1 MRAEVV
7 EVRVRKGQ
15 VEDSAIARGSRSA
28 VGLSRRGLLGIGAA
42 SLVAVATAC
51 GDDDGPSST
60 PTPSLDPSSTPV
72 GFIPGYEDP
81 ARWTGRTLRVAAWG
95 GEVQEAL
102 RLMVWDPFARATGCL
117 VQEQTTDYAFLR
129 SSRDDG
135 AVYADALV
143 VDAEFA
149 ATAFDQGLAQAIL
162 GEIAVDLVPRADHSV
177 PAYAYAMVNAFRR
190 DAVDPP
196 TMPPE
201 SWGEWWDA
209 AQYPGA
215 RTLFKGAFGSFE
227 FALLADGVERDSLY
241 PLDFDRA
248 IASLRTISGRIID
261 RWWESG
267 LQPVSWLNSSRA
279 EFASAWHYRVVAGQ
293 TEGQPVELVWNQG
306 LLVADHWIVP
316 PAAENA
322 DVAADFITYASR
334 AEVQAGLARL
344 IALGPVTSGAFD
356 LLDPLELVTLPT
368 APENIASLV
377 PQDVAWWVANRGAAE
392 ERFNSWLLGVA

>member
-1 MRAEVV
+1 MGNRRIPADH
-7 EVRVRKGQ
+7 R
-15 VEDSAIARGSRSA
+15 IAKTGVA
-28 VGLSRRGLLGIGAA
+28 GGLTRRRLLGTGAA
-42 SLVAVATAC
+42 GVALFTVAC
-51 GDDDGPSST
+51 GDDAGPSTT
-60 PTPSLDPSSTPV
+60 PTPSLDPAGTPV

-81 ARWTGRTLRVAAWG
+81 ARWAGRTLRVAAWG

-102 RLMVWDPFARATGCL
+102 RLMVWEPFARATGCT

-129 SSRDDG
+129 SSLDAG
-135 AVYADALV
+135 SAYADALV

-149 ATAFDQGLAQAIL
+149 ATALDQGLAQAIP
-162 GEIAVDLVPRADHSV
+162 GEIDVDLVPRADHSL

-201 SWGEWWDA
+201 TWAEWWDA

-227 FALLADGVERDSLY
+227 FALLADGVERDALY

-279 EFASAWHYRVVAGQ
+279 EFASAWHYRVVAAQ

-316 PAAENA
+316 PGAENA
-322 DVAADFITYASR
+322 DIAADLVAYASR

-356 LLDPLELVTLPT
+356 LLDPLQLATLPT
-368 APENIASLV
+368 APDNVAALV
-377 PQDVAWWVANRGAAE
+377 LQDVGWWVANRGAAE

>member
-1 MRAEVV
+1 MGNGQTAAEQRISGEWAV
-7 EVRVRKGQ
+7 ER
-15 VEDSAIARGSRSA
+15 
-28 VGLSRRGLLGIGAA
+28 LSRRRLFGAGAA
-42 SLVAVATAC
+42 GLALFTAAC
-51 GDDDGPSST
+51 GDDDDPEST
-60 PTPSLDPSSTPV
+60 PTPSFDPSGTPV

-81 ARWTGRTLRVAAWG
+81 ARWSGRTLRVAAWG

-102 RLMVWDPFARATGCL
+102 RVTVWEPFSRATGCTI
-117 VQEQTTDYAFLR
+117 QEQTTDYAFLR
-129 SSRDDG
+129 SSRDAG

-149 ATAFDQGLAQAIL
+149 ATAFDQGLAQAIP
-162 GEIAVDLVPRADHSV
+162 GEIAADLLPRSDHSV

-201 SWGEWWDA
+201 TWADWWDA
-209 AQYPGA
+209 ARFPGA

-227 FALLADGVERDSLY
+227 FALLADGVERDALY

-279 EFASAWHYRVVAGQ
+279 EFASAWHYRVIAGQ
-293 TEGQPVELVWNQG
+293 SEGQPVELVWNQG
-306 LLVADHWIVP
+306 LLVTDHWIVP
-316 PAAENA
+316 PNAENA
-322 DVAADFITYASR
+322 DIAVDFIAYASR

-356 LLDPLELVTLPT
+356 LLDPLELAKLPT
-368 APENIASLV
+368 APSNLATLV

-392 ERFNSWLLGVA
+392 ERFNSWLLGVAG

>member
-1 MRAEVV
+1 MIGALV
-7 EVRVRKGQ
+7 GN
-15 VEDSAIARGSRSA
+15 GRSA
-28 VGLSRRGLLGIGAA
+28 ADRSIPWTRTGGRLSRRRLLGVGAA
-42 SLVAVATAC
+42 GLTLLAAAC

-60 PTPSLDPSSTPV
+60 PTPALAPAGTPV
-72 GFIPGYEDP
+72 GIIPGYEDP
-81 ARWTGRTLRVAAWG
+81 ARWSGRTLRVAAWG

-102 RLMVWDPFARATGCL
+102 RLMVWDPFARATGCAI
-117 VQEQTTDYAFLR
+117 QEQTTDYAYLR
-129 SSRDDG
+129 SGIDEG
-135 AVYADALV
+135 TVYADALV

-149 ATAFDQGLAQAIL
+149 ATAFEQGLAGPIPS
-162 GEIAVDLVPRADHSV
+162 ETAVDVLPRAEHSV
-177 PAYAYAMVNAFRR
+177 PAYAYAMVSAFRR

-201 SWGEWWDA
+201 SWAEWWDPGR
-209 AQYPGA
+209 YPGP

-227 FALLADGVERDSLY
+227 FALLADGVERDALY
-241 PLDFDRA
+241 PLDSDRA

-267 LQPVSWLNSSRA
+267 LQPVSWLNSRRA
-279 EFASAWHYRVVAGQ
+279 EFASAWHYRVIAGQ
-293 TEGQPVELVWNQG
+293 DEGQPVELVWNQG
-306 LLVADHWIVP
+306 LLVADHWITP
-316 PAAENA
+316 PGAENA
-322 DVAADFITYASR
+322 DVAADFIAYASR

-356 LLDPLELVTLPT
+356 LLDPLELETLPT
-368 APENIASLV
+368 APDNLAALV